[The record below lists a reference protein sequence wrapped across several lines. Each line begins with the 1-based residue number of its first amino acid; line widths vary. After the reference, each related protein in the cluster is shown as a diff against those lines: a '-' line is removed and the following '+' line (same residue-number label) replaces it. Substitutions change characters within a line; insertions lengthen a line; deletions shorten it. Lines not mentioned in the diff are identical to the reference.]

1 MMKDLMLVFG
11 NSGLG
16 GGDVDDDDSDL
27 YCWTL
32 CEVSLSSFCYTLN
45 CFTLCLVLFW
55 RYLTRGTCYS

>member
-27 YCWTL
+27 YC
-32 CEVSLSSFCYTLN
+32 
-45 CFTLCLVLFW
+45 
-55 RYLTRGTCYS
+55 